1 MRQRQL
7 VLALLAGF
15 ALSCTQ
21 HEPGHTATGGSPTS
35 GTTEHG
41 SFRPEQVEWKDGPPS
56 LPAGAK
62 FAVLEGDPAK
72 EGYFAMR
79 AKLPDGYR
87 VPPHWHPG
95 VERVT
100 VLSGTFHLGM
110 GETFDPTA
118 AHQTL
123 PAGSYVFMPPGMRH
137 FAWTSGE
144 TVIQITT
151 NGPWGINYVRPEDD
165 PRRQPKK

>member
-110 GETFDPTA
+110 GETFDATKGEVLPVGTYG
-118 AHQTL
+118 TW
-123 PAGSYVFMPPGMRH
+123 PAGMKHYV
-137 FAWTSGE
+137 WVEGE
-144 TVIQITT
+144 TVVQFHGE
-151 NGPWGINYVRPEDD
+151 GPWVIEYLDPNDD
-165 PRRQPKK
+165 PRRKK